1 MCRSSAAV
9 MCAMRLTVCP
19 LCFHLVSLGVDSG
32 EGSRLRPEVDARVDH
47 ITADVI
53 AKLDGLLV
61 GQERRQVEGLTQPL
75 SMGVSTYFL
84 EESVNIAA

>member
-1 MCRSSAAV
+1 
-9 MCAMRLTVCP
+9 
-19 LCFHLVSLGVDSG
+19 
-32 EGSRLRPEVDARVDH
+32 VDH

>member
-1 MCRSSAAV
+1 
-9 MCAMRLTVCP
+9 
-19 LCFHLVSLGVDSG
+19 
-32 EGSRLRPEVDARVDH
+32 VDH

-61 GQERRQVEGLTQPL
+61 GQERRQVEGRTQPL